1 MLGISCKQG
10 LPLFRSNY
18 CGSCKLVHYTM
29 ELSEQ
34 FQEQLLLA
42 LPFTIIITILGI
54 IILVNGNKQQQRRP
68 PEPVGAL
75 PFIGHLHLLGKSQL
89 LHRKFAD
96 MADEHGPAFVIRLGV
111 HRALVVSNWEIA
123 KECFTTNDKVF
134 PTRPKSLAV
143 KYMGYDHKMLGF
155 APYGPYWRSM
165 RKLATVE
172 LLSSRRL
179 ELLKHVHDTEI
190 SSFIKELYEQSVKNG
205 GSAVLEMKERIGDLA
220 TNIIVRMI
228 AGKRYCGIKE
238 SCSEESRRW
247 QKALGDF
254 FYLTGLF
261 LVSDAIPF
269 LGCLDV
275 VIGTIGQI
283 KRTAKELDFVLGNW
297 VNEHRERRLN
307 KGIEGNQDFV
317 DVMLSIMDE
326 NNVPTQE
333 ADVTIKATCLS
344 LVLGG
349 IDTNV
354 VTLTWAISLLLNN
367 RHVLKKA
374 QEELDIHVGNQ
385 QQVEESDIANLV
397 YLQAIIKE
405 TLRLYPATPI
415 LVPREAMED
424 CTVAG
429 FHIPAGTRLLVNLW
443 KLQRDPRIWHKP
455 LDFLPERFLSDHANI
470 DVRGQNFVLI
480 PFGAGRRICPGI
492 TFALH
497 FQHLTLAQLL
507 HGFKWGTVSDKA
519 VDMSESPGM
528 TVPKATPLQVTITP
542 KLRSMLYR

>member
-1 MLGISCKQG
+1 MEWGTVSDKGVDMSERPGIIVPKATPLEVTLTPK
-10 LPLFRSNY
+10 LPS
-18 CGSCKLVHYTM
+18 
-29 ELSEQ
+29 
-34 FQEQLLLA
+34 EQLLLA
-42 LPFTIIITILGI
+42 LPFTIIITILVT

-190 SSFIKELYEQSVKNG
+190 RSFIKELYEQSVKNG

-261 LVSDAIPF
+261 LVSDTIPF

-275 VIGTIGQI
+275 VTGNIGKI

-307 KGIEGNQDFV
+307 KGIKGNQDFV

-333 ADVTIKATCLS
+333 VDVTIKATCLS

-367 RHVLKKA
+367 HHVLKKA

-385 QQVEESDIANLV
+385 RQVEESDIANLV

-405 TLRLYPATPI
+405 TL
-415 LVPREAMED
+415 
-424 CTVAG
+424 
-429 FHIPAGTRLLVNLW
+429 
-443 KLQRDPRIWHKP
+443 
-455 LDFLPERFLSDHANI
+455 
-470 DVRGQNFVLI
+470 
-480 PFGAGRRICPGI
+480 
-492 TFALH
+492 
-497 FQHLTLAQLL
+497 
-507 HGFKWGTVSDKA
+507 
-519 VDMSESPGM
+519 
-528 TVPKATPLQVTITP
+528 
-542 KLRSMLYR
+542 

>member
-1 MLGISCKQG
+1 
-10 LPLFRSNY
+10 
-18 CGSCKLVHYTM
+18 M

-42 LPFTIIITILGI
+42 LPFTLIITILVTV
-54 IILVNGNKQQQRRP
+54 ILVNGNKQQQRRP

-96 MADEHGPAFVIRLGV
+96 MADEYGPAFVIRLGV
-111 HRALVVSNWEIA
+111 HRALVVTNWEVA

-143 KYMGYDHKMLGF
+143 KYMG
-155 APYGPYWRSM
+155 
-165 RKLATVE
+165 
-172 LLSSRRL
+172 RRL

-190 SSFIKELYEQSVKNG
+190 SSFIKELCEESMKNG
-205 GSAVLEMKERIGDLA
+205 GSAVLEIKERIGDLA

-261 LVSDAIPF
+261 LVSDLIPF

-275 VIGTIGQI
+275 VMGNIGKI
-283 KRTAKELDFVLGNW
+283 KRTAKELDFVLENW
-297 VNEHRERRLN
+297 VKEHRERRLN
-307 KGIEGNQDFV
+307 KGIEGDQDFV

-326 NNVPTQE
+326 NNVTTQE
-333 ADVTIKATCLS
+333 ADDTIKATCLS

-385 QQVEESDIANLV
+385 RQVEESDIANLV
-397 YLQAIIKE
+397 YLQAIIRE

-470 DVRGQNFVLI
+470 DVRGQNFELI
-480 PFGAGRRICPGI
+480 PFGSGRRICPGI

-497 FQHLTLAQLL
+497 FQHLTLARLL
-507 HGFKWGTVSDKA
+507 HGFKRGTVSDKA
-519 VDMSESPGM
+519 VDMCENPGI
-528 TVPKATPLQVTITP
+528 TVPKATPLEVTITP
-542 KLRSMLYR
+542 KLPSMLYR

>member
-1 MLGISCKQG
+1 
-10 LPLFRSNY
+10 
-18 CGSCKLVHYTM
+18 
-29 ELSEQ
+29 
-34 FQEQLLLA
+34 
-42 LPFTIIITILGI
+42 I

-111 HRALVVSNWEIA
+111 HQALVVSNWEIA

-275 VIGTIGQI
+275 VNQ
-283 KRTAKELDFVLGNW
+283 
-297 VNEHRERRLN
+297 HRERRLN
-307 KGIEGNQDFV
+307 KGIEGDQDFV

-333 ADVTIKATCLS
+333 VDVTIKATCLVCFTVN

-349 IDTNV
+349 IDTNM

-385 QQVEESDIANLV
+385 RQVEESDIANLV

-405 TLRLYPATPI
+405 T
-415 LVPREAMED
+415 VEVGQHEANTRYQAGHED
-424 CTVAG
+424 QAKLEQMQG
-429 FHIPAGTRLLVNLW
+429 LLM
-443 KLQRDPRIWHKP
+443 QAH
-455 LDFLPERFLSDHANI
+455 
-470 DVRGQNFVLI
+470 FV
-480 PFGAGRRICPGI
+480 
-492 TFALH
+492 H
-497 FQHLTLAQLL
+497 FVI
-507 HGFKWGTVSDKA
+507 FS
-519 VDMSESPGM
+519 
-528 TVPKATPLQVTITP
+528 
-542 KLRSMLYR
+542 